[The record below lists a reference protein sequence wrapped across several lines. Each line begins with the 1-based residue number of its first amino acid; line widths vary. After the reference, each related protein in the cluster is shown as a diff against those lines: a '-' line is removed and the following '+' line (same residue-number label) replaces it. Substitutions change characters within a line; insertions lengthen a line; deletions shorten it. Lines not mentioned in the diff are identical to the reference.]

1 LIDYIE
7 IDILSHVTIVSQI
20 REAARLTQV
29 ELAELG
35 GTSQPTIAAYESGAK
50 VPSLRTLRR
59 LASAAGVELD
69 LAVTTPMTREERRSL
84 FLHRAIARRLAANPD
99 AVIERAKSNLQVMAD
114 LHPAANDLLEEWT
127 RLLDGSVE
135 VLAETM
141 TSRRPRA
148 RELRQVTPFAGVLT
162 ANERAQ
168 VYRAFRQAG
177 DVA

>member
-1 LIDYIE
+1 M
-7 IDILSHVTIVSQI
+7 TIVSRI
-20 REAARLTQV
+20 REAGGLTQV

-59 LASAAGVELD
+59 LAAVAGVELD

-84 FLHRAIARRLAANPD
+84 FLHRAIARRLAAD
-99 AVIERAKSNLQVMAD
+99 QKAVIEKAKSNLQVMAD
-114 LHPAANDLLEEWT
+114 LHPAANDLLDEWS
-127 RLLDGSVE
+127 RLLEGSVE

-148 RELRQVTPFAGVLT
+148 RELRQVTPFAGILT
-162 ANERAQ
+162 ADERAR
-168 VYRAFRQAG
+168 VYRTFRQVG
-177 DVA
+177 DMS